1 MKIPIIDTHLH
12 IWDIDNL
19 DYPWLE
25 EVPPLNRTF
34 LIDDYR
40 AATKNFNIEK
50 MVFLQCEAEFSQYRD
65 EVDWVSSIAREQEPR
80 IRGIVAWAPLEKGA
94 ACREDLEWL
103 ARNPLVKGVRRII
116 QFEPDM
122 AFCLRPDFV
131 AGVRLLAEY
140 GLTFDI
146 CIDHR
151 HYENTIKF
159 IEQVP
164 DVPMILDHIGKPGI
178 KEGLLDPWRD
188 QVRRMAAFPNVHCK
202 VSSLATEAD
211 HENWTV
217 DGLRPYVDHI
227 FECFGF
233 DRTVF
238 GGDWPVSTLAATY
251 DTCVTT
257 LEELVS
263 GASEEELTKLF
274 HDNAERFYNV

>member
-1 MKIPIIDTHLH
+1 MDLPIIDTHLH
-12 IWDIDNL
+12 IWNVDNL

-25 EVPPLNRTF
+25 DVPPLNRTF
-34 LIDDYR
+34 LIDDYH
-40 AATKNFNIEK
+40 AATKNFNIEE
-50 MVFLQCEAEFSQYRD
+50 MVFVQCEAEFSQYRE
-65 EVDWVSSIAREQEPR
+65 EVEWVSSIAREQEPR
-80 IRGIVAWAPLEKGA
+80 VKGIVAWAPLEKGEA
-94 ACREDLEWL
+94 AREDLDWL
-103 ARNPLVKGVRRII
+103 AGNPLVKGVRRII
-116 QFEPDM
+116 QFEPDLE
-122 AFCLRPDFV
+122 FCLQTDFI

-146 CIDHR
+146 CIDYR

-159 IEQVP
+159 IDQVP

-178 KEGLLDPWRD
+178 KDGRLDPWRH
-188 QVRRMAAFPNVHCK
+188 QVRRMAAFPNIHCK

-238 GGDWPVSTLAATY
+238 GGDWPVSTLAASF

-257 LEELVS
+257 LEEIVR

-274 HDNAERFYNV
+274 HDNAARFYRV